1 MPDFGN
7 EIHKSLALEGV
18 FSALNGICDFDRSR
32 NDFICSSLEP
42 KPLQRFS
49 TKLRRGI
56 DFVTI
61 SPLQIGSVHKALKT
75 LVLSKQGVEVL
86 SKIEDDNCF
95 RLARFVGPYPRM
107 IMLVF
112 EFITTNYDDQ
122 YQPFRLALQDER
134 WSAIVTSL
142 MENVFPRGDL
152 KPGFTSLYLPQNPP
166 SQIRM
171 LITLQTILWMFS
183 PDSQREFQDTEACLF
198 TIDRKDG
205 ELRVPVSALSTHGVL
220 VPSSERDFTL
230 HTYPM
235 SILMLLQSFSSRTYS
250 FVTHISSALISMSC
264 LDVRHSGGIQFEI
277 FHAHWEFVNRVARSE
292 ISFLAQTAAQV
303 SLWDFYHLETPSEP
317 LVGVNAVV
325 PADMHQTFISL
336 EGCSVHP
343 QLEFNPKKHA
353 LNNFLTDTTRF
364 PHFMR
369 TATGT
374 EGADFFARYHK
385 YEMI

>member
-1 MPDFGN
+1 MLLSFPRWFSLLILFIHRAVEHEKEHTGMPDFGN

-32 NDFICSSLEP
+32 NDFVCSSLEP

-122 YQPFRLALQDER
+122 YQPFRLALQDKR

-152 KPGFTSLYLPQNPP
+152 KPGFTS
-166 SQIRM
+166 
-171 LITLQTILWMFS
+171 
-183 PDSQREFQDTEACLF
+183 
-198 TIDRKDG
+198 
-205 ELRVPVSALSTHGVL
+205 
-220 VPSSERDFTL
+220 
-230 HTYPM
+230 
-235 SILMLLQSFSSRTYS
+235 
-250 FVTHISSALISMSC
+250 
-264 LDVRHSGGIQFEI
+264 
-277 FHAHWEFVNRVARSE
+277 
-292 ISFLAQTAAQV
+292 
-303 SLWDFYHLETPSEP
+303 
-317 LVGVNAVV
+317 
-325 PADMHQTFISL
+325 
-336 EGCSVHP
+336 
-343 QLEFNPKKHA
+343 
-353 LNNFLTDTTRF
+353 
-364 PHFMR
+364 
-369 TATGT
+369 
-374 EGADFFARYHK
+374 
-385 YEMI
+385 